1 MYMVKRALVILILV
15 GFPLA
20 VQADSSVSV
29 VDPSVSL
36 GAAAAELGP
45 SDNASGTA
53 SYTGDS
59 SSLQPAGSTPLQSSA
74 GASTGLTAPDLSD
87 LQQSGSTSQAN
98 LQVVLGDADG
108 PTHQPGSGSTSYWGW
123 LWFTLIFALLVISL
137 AVVLQKP
144 AHALARRFRRRG
156 KAAHKA

>member
-53 SYTGDS
+53 SS